1 MKLSSAERHWLASAV
16 AIAQQK
22 GERRNTSW
30 VLITGAPGS
39 GKTTIAACMAAAGL
53 RTIEDPGRAE
63 FEHQLRNGVPPHI
76 VRRDYRRFQHLVLK
90 RALSI
95 VDIIPDNEQVFFD
108 YGVAESLAFMKVAG
122 IPWDD
127 VIVQAA
133 ARLHFRQ
140 VFLLDVVP
148 LPLNTDDIIRAESE
162 QSRNL
167 LRDLFQELYQV
178 LGHNSIRVPLM
189 GVKERFEFI
198 NSLIECPKSTM
209 PLS

>member
-1 MKLSSAERHWLASAV
+1 MCSS
-16 AIAQQK
+16 
-22 GERRNTSW
+22 
-30 VLITGAPGS
+30 
-39 GKTTIAACMAAAGL
+39 
-53 RTIEDPGRAE
+53 D
-63 FEHQLRNGVPPHI
+63 
-76 VRRDYRRFQHLVLK
+76 LVL
-90 RALSI
+90 
-95 VDIIPDNEQVFFD
+95 FD

-148 LPLNTDDIIRAESE
+148 LPSNTDDIIRDESE

-178 LGHNSIRVPLM
+178 LGHDSIRVPLM
-189 GVKERFEFI
+189 GTEERFVFI
-198 NSLIECPKSTM
+198 NSLIESPRT
-209 PLS
+209 PYL

>member
-1 MKLSSAERHWLASAV
+1 MKLSREERQWLASAV
-16 AIAQQK
+16 AIAQK
-22 GERRNTSW
+22 DGGLRNTSW

-53 RTIEDPGRAE
+53 RIIEDPGRAE

-76 VRRDYRRFQHLVLK
+76 VRSDYHRFQHLVLK

-95 VDIIPDNEQVFFD
+95 IDTIPDNEQVIFD
-108 YGVAESLAFMKVAG
+108 YGVAESLAFMKIAG

-133 ARLHFRQ
+133 ARLHFKQ
-140 VFLLDVVP
+140 VFLLDVVS

-167 LRDLFQELYQV
+167 LRDLFQEIYQV
-178 LGHNSIRVPLM
+178 LGHNFIRVPLM
-189 GVKERFEFI
+189 SVKDRFEFI
-198 NSLIECPKSTM
+198 NGLIEFPKSTV
-209 PLS
+209 PLN

>member
-1 MKLSSAERHWLASAV
+1 MKLSIAERDWLASAV
-16 AIAQQK
+16 ATAQQK
-22 GERRNTSW
+22 GKRRNTSW

-39 GKTTIAACMAAAGL
+39 GKTTIAARMADAGW

-63 FEHQLRNGVPPHI
+63 FEHQLRKGVPPSI
-76 VRRDYRRFQHLVLK
+76 VRRDYRRFQHLVL
-90 RALSI
+90 RRVLSI
-95 VDIIPDNEQVFFD
+95 VDVIPDNEQVLFD
-108 YGVAESLAFMKVAG
+108 YGIAESLAFMKVAG

-148 LPLNTDDIIRAESE
+148 LPLDADDIIRAESVH
-162 QSRNL
+162 SRNL
-167 LRDLFQELYQV
+167 LYDLFQELYQV

-189 GVKERFEFI
+189 GVEERFEFI
-198 NSLIECPKSTM
+198 GSLIECP
-209 PLS
+209 